1 MVIFGFT
8 RGGKEMFEKIKIHIV
23 NKLIS
28 EYKKEQESKPENK
41 NKKLYINVSK
51 KI

>member
-1 MVIFGFT
+1 ML
-8 RGGKEMFEKIKIHIV
+8 EKIKIHIA

-41 NKKLYINVSK
+41 NKELYINIRK